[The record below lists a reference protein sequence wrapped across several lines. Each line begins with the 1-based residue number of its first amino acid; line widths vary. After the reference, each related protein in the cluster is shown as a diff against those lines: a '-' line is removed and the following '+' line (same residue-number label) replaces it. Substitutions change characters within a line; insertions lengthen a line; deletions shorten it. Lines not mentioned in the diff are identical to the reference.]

1 MANKP
6 YVVGIDPGNERSAFC
21 LVSPDLKPLAFGKHK
36 NILTRAEMTAEQLEL
51 LEHGMSDDVWAFHEL
66 EWVPGRV
73 EWFYGMIL
81 YAIDMNG
88 PLHDENINFV
98 IEDIEN
104 FGMPAGRSLFD
115 TAKYIGRLSRMIEER
130 FLVEPAYIF
139 RHEEKMTICHN
150 PRAND
155 ATIKRALVDRFAP
168 NTPNYG
174 KGSKKQKGF
183 FYGFSADVWSS
194 FAIAV
199 TYHDKYLSD
208 DLHLEDLPF

>member
-1 MANKP
+1 MANRTHILA
-6 YVVGIDPGNERSAFC
+6 VDPGNEYSAFC
-21 LVSPDLKPLAFGKHK
+21 LVSPDLRPLAFGKHK
-36 NILTRAEMTAEQLEL
+36 NILTRAEMTAEQLAL
-51 LEHGMSDDVWAFHEL
+51 LENGMSDNVWAFHEI
-66 EWVPGRV
+66 EWVAGRA

-81 YAIDMNG
+81 YAIDMKG

-130 FLVEPAYIF
+130 FLVEPTYIF

-155 ATIKRALVDRFAP
+155 ATIRQALVDRFAYGVP
-168 NTPNYG
+168 NHG

-194 FAIAV
+194 FAIAI
-199 TYHDKYLSD
+199 TYHDKYLGENNDSVY
-208 DLHLEDLPF
+208 